1 MCEICRGKCN
11 KLYSNCL
18 VNHSG
23 YLGND
28 SGSPTLSMV
37 NSFGPLLPFR
47 ALNPSNGILDVPVTN
62 CTSNMVTMVTRLVN
76 TDLKET
82 QSLFITE
89 ILNHIPE

>member
-1 MCEICRGKCN
+1 MCGICRGECN
-11 KLYSNCL
+11 ILYSNCL
-18 VNHSG
+18 VNYD

-62 CTSNMVTMVTRLVN
+62 CTSNTITTVTRLVK

-82 QSLFITE
+82 QSLLITE
-89 ILNHIPE
+89 VLNDIPE